1 VATYRIKDL
10 NRYRKVYPYVRAAP
24 RYVYEYDN
32 IQGDAT
38 VEAGKVTFTD
48 SGSETYTFTST
59 YSAVPSVVISTVDNT
74 SSNNTNVSITITA
87 ITTTTAT
94 ITSSAPFTGQVH
106 IHVAA
111 V

>member
-10 NRYRKVYPYVRAAP
+10 NRYRKVYPYIRAMP

-32 IQGDAT
+32 IQGDAQ

-48 SGSETYTFTST
+48 ADSGIYTFTST
-59 YSAVPSVVISTVDNT
+59 YSAIPSVVISTVNST
-74 SSNNTNVSITITA
+74 SSNDTNVSITVTSISTVS
-87 ITTTTAT
+87 AT
-94 ITSSAPFTGQVH
+94 ITASAPFTGEVH